1 MAPSSS
7 FFRWKVLI
15 PSGPIAMYDLANR
28 IASFVSAGVK
38 DDVPVNG
45 S

>member
-1 MAPSSS
+1 M
-7 FFRWKVLI
+7 LI
-15 PSGPIAMYDLANR
+15 PSGPMAVDDFANR

-38 DDVPVNG
+38 DDVPING